1 MRTLTRYILRQ
12 LVAPFIFAV
21 SALTLLMMLDQL
33 SKLFGKLIGK
43 GLGWR
48 VITEVFALSVPF
60 VLAVIVPM
68 AVLVAVLYTFNRMA
82 ADNEIAAIKASG
94 VSLFRLTL
102 PVLIAAGGVALGLVW
117 FNDSVLPESNHRLQL
132 LRQSIS
138 RKSPTFA
145 LSERTVNEVMRRKL
159 FLYAL
164 RIDQET
170 NLLEDVT
177 IWDASRPTVVRTIF
191 ADSGSM
197 QFNENQTELYLTLY
211 DGVVNEA
218 ETTAPDQFERT
229 WFDVQFMRV
238 PDIGNELERQDSQM
252 RGDRE
257 LSLDS
262 LRAKVSENL
271 ELAEQA
277 GQTSQALSIA
287 YTGKLLGGLVAHDS
301 IPPDSSDAVV
311 TGWRTG
317 RRIASPASAV
327 NTYRSQAAQESR
339 YVQAASRLEVEYWK
353 KFSIPFACI
362 VFVLIGAPIAVKYKQ
377 GGVSMVVAV
386 SFLVFTAYYVALIGG
401 EHLADQELLEP
412 FWAMWAPNV
421 LFLGVGIGALFRARR
436 VGG

>member
-12 LVAPFIFAV
+12 LVAPFVFAV
-21 SALTLLMMLDQL
+21 TALTVLMMLDQL

-94 VSLFRLTL
+94 VSLFRLTI
-102 PVLIAAGGVALGLVW
+102 PVLVAAGGVAIGLVW
-117 FNDSVLPESNHRLQL
+117 FNDTILPESNHRLQL
-132 LRQSIS
+132 LRQSIN

-145 LSERTVNEVMRRKL
+145 LSERTVNEVMRRRL

-164 RIDQET
+164 RIDPET
-170 NLLEDVT
+170 NRLEDVT
-177 IWDASRPTVVRTIF
+177 IWDASRPALVRTIF

-211 DGVVNEA
+211 DGVVNES
-218 ETTAPDQFERT
+218 ETTSPDQFERT
-229 WFDVQFMRV
+229 WFDTQFLRV
-238 PDIGNELERQDSQM
+238 PDIGNELERQESQM

-257 LSLDS
+257 LSIDS
-262 LRAKVSENL
+262 LQAKVTENL
-271 ELAEQA
+271 ESAEAA
-277 GQTSQALSIA
+277 GQTSQALSVA
-287 YTGKLLGGLVAHDS
+287 YTGKLLGGLVEHDS
-301 IPPDSSDAVV
+301 IPPDSSDAVA

-317 RRIASPASAV
+317 RRIANPTSAA
-327 NTYRSQAAQESR
+327 NTYRSQAAQRDR
-339 YVQAASRLEVEYWK
+339 YTQAASRLEVEFWK

-362 VFVLIGAPIAVKYKQ
+362 VFVLIGAPIAVRYKQ

-401 EHLADQELLEP
+401 EHLADQKLLEP

-421 LFLGVGIGALFRARR
+421 LFLGVGVGALFRARR
-436 VGG
+436 AGG

>member
-1 MRTLTRYILRQ
+1 
-12 LVAPFIFAV
+12 VAPFVFAV
-21 SALTLLMMLDQL
+21 TALTVLMMLDQL

-94 VSLFRLTL
+94 VSLFRLTI
-102 PVLIAAGGVALGLVW
+102 PVLVAAGGVALGLVW
-117 FNDSVLPESNHRLQL
+117 FNDTILPESNHRLQL

-145 LSERTVNEVMRRKL
+145 LSERTVNEVMRRQL

-164 RIDQET
+164 RIDPET
-170 NLLEDVT
+170 NRLEDVT
-177 IWDASRPTVVRTIF
+177 IWDASRPTLVRTIF
-191 ADSGSM
+191 ADRGSM
-197 QFNENQTELYLTLY
+197 QFNENQPELYLTLY
-211 DGVVNEA
+211 DGVVNES
-218 ETTAPDQFERT
+218 ETTSPDQFERT
-229 WFDVQFMRV
+229 WFDTQFLRI

-257 LSLDS
+257 LPLDS
-262 LRAKVSENL
+262 LRAKAAENL
-271 ELAEQA
+271 EQAEA
-277 GQTSQALSIA
+277 AEQTSQALSVA
-287 YTGKLLGGLVAHDS
+287 YAGKLLGGLVAHDS
-301 IPPDSSDAVV
+301 IPPDSSDAVA

-317 RRIASPASAV
+317 RRIANPTSAA
-327 NTYRSQAAQESR
+327 NTYRSQAAQRDR
-339 YVQAASRLEVEYWK
+339 YAQAASRLEVEYWK

-401 EHLADQELLEP
+401 EHLADQKLLEP

-421 LFLGVGIGALFRARR
+421 LFLGVGVGALFRARR